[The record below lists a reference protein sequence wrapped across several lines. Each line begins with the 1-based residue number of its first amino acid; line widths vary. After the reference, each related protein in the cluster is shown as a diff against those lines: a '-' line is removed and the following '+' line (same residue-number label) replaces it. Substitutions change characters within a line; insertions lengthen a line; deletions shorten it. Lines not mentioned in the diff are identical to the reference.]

1 MSECKRRRIVTSLGG
16 VAILLVVLAGCVSG
30 GHVKMHE
37 PLTVRPKHPVEAP
50 TPTHGAIYQGG
61 RFFQPLFEDRR
72 ARTFGDIL
80 IVQISEKLSA
90 SQQSK
95 SSTDRASS
103 TDMSIPLIKGIP
115 FKSLQGA
122 GVGASADQKF
132 EGKGETSNNNVFS
145 GVISVTVID
154 VLANGNL
161 VIAGDKQIGINHN
174 AEMLR
179 FSGIVNPTTIQAGN
193 TLNSTQVAEARL
205 EYIGRG
211 YIDEAQAMPWLQR
224 IFVNFLPFES
234 DDGDALPRGLPSCR
248 LDRFGVPISD
258 RARRSHQGPR

>member
-1 MSECKRRRIVTSLGG
+1 MNEFKPRRILTSPGG
-16 VAILLVVLAGCVSG
+16 LAILVLFVLAGCVSG

-37 PLTVRPKHPVEAP
+37 PLTVRPKHSIEVP
-50 TPTHGAIYQGG
+50 TPTHGAIFQGA

-72 ARTFGDIL
+72 ARAVGDIL
-80 IVQISEKLSA
+80 IVQINEKLSA

-95 SSTDRASS
+95 SSADRASS

-145 GVISVTVID
+145 GVISVMVID
-154 VLANGNL
+154 ILANGNF

-193 TLNSTQVAEARL
+193 TLNSTQVADARL

-211 YIDEAQAMPWLQR
+211 YIDEAQSMPWLQR
-224 IFVNFLPFES
+224 IFVNFLPF
-234 DDGDALPRGLPSCR
+234 
-248 LDRFGVPISD
+248 
-258 RARRSHQGPR
+258 